1 VFYDERPQCCGNA
14 SCVPL
19 CPIGAKYDASV
30 HATKAEKAG
39 ARLETSAVVHRLETD
54 ANRRV
59 SGRTFPAARRQRRIS
74 RGGRIVVL
82 AAHAIET
89 PKLLLMSRDERTP
102 KGVANSSDNNQCVC
116 IRSALPQ
123 SSDVG
128 GARRHFA
135 FVPILLQKSFCTGD
149 RKFF

>member
-1 VFYDERPQCCGNA
+1 MRAPTRSPGGHLERPNIRCRAIPPSYLDTVVGSVLGPLGMSLSVFPQARNSMLYDERPQCCGNA

-39 ARLETSAVVHRLETD
+39 ARLETAAVVHRLETD

-59 SGRTFPAARRQRRIS
+59 STVHFRRPDGS
-74 RGGRIVVL
+74 AGSAVGRIVVL

-89 PKLLLMSRDERTP
+89 PKLLVD
-102 KGVANSSDNNQCVC
+102 VA
-116 IRSALPQ
+116 R
-123 SSDVG
+123 
-128 GARRHFA
+128 
-135 FVPILLQKSFCTGD
+135 
-149 RKFF
+149 